1 MVAMILCV
9 GCSKPAPAKP
19 GFQDLAEEFVYSTLA
34 FSPVTATS
42 AGYHVHKDVRL
53 DEAIDDYSA
62 EGVDKQRRFYAAFA
76 KKLAAVDKAGLSAEE
91 LADCDIIGDQIALN
105 LLEFDEVRNYRHNPT
120 LYVELAGNA
129 LFNPLVLNYAPKEER
144 FRHVIKRLEKLPALL
159 EQARKQLVDSPQ
171 IWIDV
176 ALAENEGNLGLID
189 KDLREAAPE
198 PVKADYERAAAP
210 ALEALKAFQIYLRK
224 DLGSRQEADWRL
236 GKERYAKKFRY
247 VLATDRTPE
256 QVLEGAEADLKRV
269 QAKMKE
275 IAARMKLPSV
285 QAALAKIS
293 ARHATPES
301 YKADAQ
307 RDLEEARQFVRAKKL
322 LTLPPRDNLKV
333 IDTPEFMRGI
343 YAVGGFNPAPA
354 LEPQL
359 GAFYWLT
366 PIPPDWPKARVESKL
381 REYNFYKLKLL
392 TIHEAVP
399 GHYVQLEYANDVEPK
414 TRRVLRSIFGNGPY
428 IEGWAQYA
436 TQAMLDE
443 GYLDGSPELRMTF
456 LKEELR
462 VLANAILDIR
472 LHTMEM
478 TDQQAL
484 DLMMKE
490 TYQEREE
497 AVAKLQRAKLSSCQL
512 PTYLVGWRDWIRV
525 REAYQR
531 QAGAEFSL
539 SGFHE
544 KALKA
549 GAVPLPVLAR
559 LLTGKPL

>member
-1 MVAMILCV
+1 MLTA

-19 GFQDLAEEFVYSTLA
+19 GFRELVEEFVYSSLA
-34 FSPVTATS
+34 FSPVSATS
-42 AGYHVHKDVRL
+42 AGYHVHQQVRL
-53 DEAIDDYSA
+53 DERIDDYSA
-62 EGVDKQRRFYAAFA
+62 DGIDLQRRFYAGFG
-76 KKLAAVDKAGLSAEE
+76 KRLAAIDKASLDPEDQADYDI
-91 LADCDIIGDQIALN
+91 LADQIALN
-105 LLEFDEVRNYRHNPT
+105 LLEFDEIRNYRHNPT

-129 LFNPLVLNYAPKEER
+129 LFNPLVLEYAPKEER
-144 FRHVIKRLEKLPALL
+144 FGHIIRRLEKLPALFD
-159 EQARKQLVDSPQ
+159 QARKQLVDSPG

-176 ALAENEGNLGLID
+176 ALTENEGNLQLVD
-189 KDLREAAPE
+189 KELREAMPE
-198 PVKADYERAAAP
+198 ALKAGYDRAAAP
-210 ALEALKAFQIYLRK
+210 ALEALQAFQTYLRK
-224 DLGSRQEADWRL
+224 DLASRQEADWRL

-256 QVLEGAEADLKRV
+256 QVLAAAEADVKAV
-269 QAKMKE
+269 QVKMKE
-275 IAARMKLPSV
+275 IASALKQPSV
-285 QAALAKIS
+285 QAALAKIAS
-293 ARHATPES
+293 KHSTPEM

-307 RDLEEARQFVRAKKL
+307 RDLEEARQFVRQKNL
-322 LTLPPRDNLKV
+322 LALPPRDNLKV

-366 PIPPDWPKARVESKL
+366 PIPPGWPKARVESKL

-392 TIHEAVP
+392 TIHEAIP
-399 GHYVQLEYANDVEPK
+399 GHYVQLEYSNDIQPR

-428 IEGWAQYA
+428 VEGWAQYA

-443 GYLDGSPELRMTF
+443 GFLGGSPELRLTF

-472 LHTMEM
+472 LHTMGM

-490 TYQEREE
+490 TFQEREE
-497 AVAKLQRAKLSSCQL
+497 AMAKLQRAKLSSCQL

-525 REAYQR
+525 RDHVRANA
-531 QAGAEFSL
+531 AGGFSL
-539 SGFHE
+539 TSFHE
-544 KALKA
+544 KALRE

>member
-1 MVAMILCV
+1 MFATIWCA
-9 GCSKPAPAKP
+9 GCSRPAPAKP

-42 AGYHVHKDVRL
+42 AGYHIHKGVRL
-53 DEAIDDYSA
+53 DERIDDYSA
-62 EGVDKQRRFYAAFA
+62 EGVDRQRQFYAGFA
-76 KKLAAVDKAGLSAEE
+76 KRLAAIDKAGLSAEE
-91 LADCDIIGDQIALN
+91 QADFDIISDQIALN

-129 LFNPLVLNYAPKEER
+129 LFNPLVLEYAPKEER
-144 FRHVIKRLEKLPALL
+144 FRHIIKRLERLPSLL

-176 ALAENEGNLGLID
+176 ALDENDGNLGLID
-189 KDLREAAPE
+189 KDLREAAPDAA
-198 PVKADYERAAAP
+198 KADFERAATP
-210 ALEALKAFQIYLRK
+210 ALEALKAFQTYLRK

-247 VLATDRTPE
+247 VLATDRAPR
-256 QVLEGAEADLKRV
+256 QVLEAAEADLKSV

-275 IAARMKLPSV
+275 IAARMKQPSI

-293 ARHATPES
+293 ARHATPGS

-307 RDLEEARQFVRAKKL
+307 RDLEEAREFVRAKKL
-322 LTLPPRDNLKV
+322 LALPPRDNLKV

-343 YAVGGFNPAPA
+343 YAVGGFNAAPA

-366 PIPPDWPKARVESKL
+366 PIPREWPKARVESKL

-399 GHYVQLEYANDVEPK
+399 GHYVQLEYANGVEPK

-443 GYLDGSPELRMTF
+443 GYLDGAPELRMTF

-472 LHTMEM
+472 LHTLEM

-490 TYQEREE
+490 TFQEREE

-539 SGFHE
+539 AGFHE